1 MNLCVHV
8 GNLTRDPET
17 RLMQSNGKKRTT
29 FGIAVS
35 RKHKNADGGYDADY
49 INFVAYDK
57 TAELCE
63 KYLAKGRKILVQS
76 HVKTGSYE
84 KDGKRIYTTEFVVD
98 SIEFLSSKDSTGS
111 AQASS
116 TVSGGTSSAGTGS
129 VGEGIYGGF
138 TPVNDDD
145 LPF

>member
-17 RLMQSNGKKRTT
+17 KLMQSNGKKRTT

-35 RKHKNADGGYDADY
+35 RRHKNADGGYDADY

-57 TAELCE
+57 TAEVCE

-98 SIEFLSSKDSTGS
+98 SIEFLSSKDNAGS
-111 AQASS
+111 AQ
-116 TVSGGTSSAGTGS
+116 TGGTGS
-129 VGEGIYGGF
+129 GSTSSEGEGIYGGF
-138 TPVNDDD
+138 TPVNDDE